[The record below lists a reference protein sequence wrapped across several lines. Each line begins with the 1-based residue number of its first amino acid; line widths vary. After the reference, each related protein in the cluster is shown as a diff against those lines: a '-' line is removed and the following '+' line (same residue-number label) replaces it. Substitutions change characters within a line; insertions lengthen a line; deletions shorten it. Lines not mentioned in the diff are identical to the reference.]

1 MQRVPAIVIGAGQA
15 GLAMSHSLN
24 SRGVDHVV
32 LERGRVAERWRS
44 ERWDL
49 LRLLTPNWMTRLPG
63 WSYRGGEPDGFMAA
77 AEFVR
82 YLEGYAGAS
91 HAPIQAD
98 TEVLSVRRG
107 GASGFRVDTSRG
119 AWDAGAVVVATGHCD
134 VPAVPA
140 MARVPA
146 ALHPP
151 AHRRPTTGTPP
162 CFPRAA
168 CWWSAPR
175 PPACSSPTRSG
186 ARAGR
191 SPSRWAGTRGCRGA
205 TAGATSG
212 GGWSGSAC
220 STRRAADVPDLRRAR
235 NQPSFQLVGRPD
247 GGTLDLGTLRD
258 AGVRL
263 LGRAVGADGAVLRL
277 RRRPGRNGRGRA
289 AGARTPAGAHR
300 HRGRRRRR
308 PAGAGRG
315 ARLRPR
321 PVARR
326 ARPRSRGH
334 PDGDLGDGLRA
345 ELRLA
350 ARCPSSMPTGEI
362 VHDGGVTPSPG
373 LYVLGLRFLRRR
385 RSNFIDG
392 VGRDAEE
399 LAGEVLDHLAQPS
412 RIAA

>member
-44 ERWDL
+44 ERWDS

-77 AEFVR
+77 ADFVR

-119 AWDAGAVVVATGHCD
+119 AWDTRAVVVATGHCD

-140 MARVPA
+140 MARCLPPSIHQLTPSDYRNPG
-146 ALHPP
+146 ALPP
-151 AHRRPTTGTPP
+151 GGVLVVGASATGVQLADEI
-162 CFPRAA
+162 R
-168 CWWSAPR
+168 
-175 PPACSSPTRSG
+175 RSG
-186 ARAGR
+186 RPVALSVGR
-191 SPSRWAGTRGCRGA
+191 HTRLPRRYRGRDIWWWLERIGVLDD
-205 TAGATSG
+205 T
-212 GGWSGSAC
+212 
-220 STRRAADVPDLRRAR
+220 AADVADLRRAR
-235 NQPSFQLVGRPD
+235 SQPSFQLVGRPD

-263 LGRAVGADGAVLRL
+263 LGRAVGAEGSVLRL
-277 RRRPGRNGRGRA
+277 RDDLAETAAAAQRALERLLARIDVVADADGAPREPGADRAFDPGGSPTALDLEAECMGTVIWATGFGRNYA
-289 AGARTPAGAHR
+289 W
-300 HRGRRRRR
+300 
-308 PAGAGRG
+308 
-315 ARLRPR
+315 LKV
-321 PVARR
+321 PVLDA
-326 ARPRSRGH
+326 
-334 PDGDLGDGLRA
+334 
-345 ELRLA
+345 
-350 ARCPSSMPTGEI
+350 TGEI
-362 VHDGGVTPSPG
+362 VHEGGVTPSPG

-392 VGRDAEE
+392 VGLDAEE